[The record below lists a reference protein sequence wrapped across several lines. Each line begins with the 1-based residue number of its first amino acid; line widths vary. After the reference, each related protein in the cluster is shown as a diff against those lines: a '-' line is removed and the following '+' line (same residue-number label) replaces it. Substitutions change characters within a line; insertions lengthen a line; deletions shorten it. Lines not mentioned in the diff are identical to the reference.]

1 MKRPQLF
8 INTKLIEDE
17 EVLNQS
23 LLDTYQYSI
32 TPTTFKSRNLKTKI
46 DISKVAKKTE
56 LDIEELQQKISFLDN
71 EVNQIKAS
79 LLKLKKFGILS
90 DGELKGCE
98 VQIKDPLYGLLAT
111 KQNELKS
118 QCNILELYFQSIR
131 ITDEIAQKEAL
142 SYEDNYSND
151 QGDSVIRYG
160 INTTKELSHIAKE
173 YNRGLEFLNPKV
185 ILEDPSVSSGKKKG
199 AKSNQ
204 SNKDEQAN
212 ITLHP
217 LEVINLQ
224 NAINYLSTKEE
235 NKTVLIDIFA
245 RDPQTGM
252 IKWQEDNPLLP
263 ETHTVVLFK
272 NSEKQLVVI
281 DPSNSSFSKHLSTN
295 TKMLISDDIQILVP
309 QKEVRIYEQDKKIGT
324 GSEPYKYRDCIDIA
338 VKIAFGLS
346 KIEKVDQD
354 KIGFLEVIQ
363 EVTNQEDVNKN
374 LFFSKQDSIARIRQ
388 ASNDEVRKLSEK
400 ILNNIDKQ
408 IKSAHLHNFSKLEQQ
423 ILTDIIEV
431 LKKSYTPEQYSLCL
445 NDLFNFCHASKELL
459 QTSIHEIETSIQG
472 DINHYIEGL

>member
-8 INTKLIEDE
+8 IDTIPLENE
-17 EVLNQS
+17 ELASQMF
-23 LLDTYQYSI
+23 LETDRYSI
-32 TPTTFKSRNLKTKI
+32 TPTTFKSRDLKSKLDFEKAISKTKF
-46 DISKVAKKTE
+46 
-56 LDIEELQQKISFLDN
+56 DIEEKAKKLSFIDEEVSKINASLSKLKDVGILN
-71 EVNQIKAS
+71 EGELIGCNFQIKAPLFD
-79 LLKLKKFGILS
+79 LLI
-90 DGELKGCE
+90 
-98 VQIKDPLYGLLAT
+98 T
-111 KQNELKS
+111 KQNEIKKQLDTLTQYCKS
-118 QCNILELYFQSIR
+118 TLMIAEQKQILC
-131 ITDEIAQKEAL
+131 
-142 SYEDNYSND
+142 YEDLYENT
-151 QGDSVIRYG
+151 QGQSVTRYG
-160 INTTKELSHIAKE
+160 INLTEELSYIAKE
-173 YNRGLEFLNPKV
+173 YNSGLEFLNPKV
-185 ILEDPSVSSGKKKG
+185 VLDDPSVSSGKKKG

-204 SNKDEQAN
+204 SNKDEQVN

-224 NAINYLSTKEE
+224 SAIDYLSTKEE

-252 IKWQEDNPLLP
+252 IKWQEEAPLP

-281 DPSNSSFSKHLSTN
+281 DPSNSTFSKHLSTN
-295 TKMLISDDIQILVP
+295 TKMLISDNIEILAS
-309 QKEVRIYEQDKKIGT
+309 QKELRIYEQDKKIGT
-324 GSEPYKYRDCIDIA
+324 GSEPHKYRDCIDIA

-346 KIEKVDQD
+346 KIEKVDQN
-354 KIGFLEVIQ
+354 KIEFLEVIQ

-388 ASNDEVRKLSEK
+388 ASSDEVRKLSEK

-423 ILTDIIEV
+423 ILTDSIEV
-431 LKKSYTPEQYSLCL
+431 LKKSYTPEQYSLGL
-445 NDLFNFCHASKELL
+445 NDLFNFCHANKELL

-472 DINHYIEGL
+472 DIVHYMENL